1 MRTLCILISW
11 GLATAAAL
19 FLSWQT
25 KIGPVVAQVSHRH
38 GIHLGDV
45 LAFAIAW
52 SWAGIVS
59 LALLSPSRR
68 RSPR

>member
-1 MRTLCILISW
+1 VRALLILATW

-19 FLSWQT
+19 FLAWQT
-25 KIGPVVAQVSHRH
+25 KVGPVVARVSAGH

-52 SWAGIVS
+52 SWAAIISVI
-59 LALLSPSRR
+59 LLSASPR
-68 RSPR
+68 RSSR